1 MSGFKTKMG
10 WTLYLKIKQTS
21 SVPQQFE
28 LKVSQSGM
36 LRMKTKVEDA
46 IKLLI
51 SPQMFAGGP

>member
-1 MSGFKTKMG
+1 M
-10 WTLYLKIKQTS
+10 KIKQTS

>member
-10 WTLYLKIKQTS
+10 WTIYLKIKQTS
-21 SVPQQFE
+21 SVSQQFE